1 LASTFQEVRTS
12 DLDCL
17 GIGPTHDLTEEDMNS
32 KHLILLSFSCACAAM
47 PLQAQAFDVGGS
59 NGISVNS
66 GTNGGVSV
74 SVGGSTGVNATAGG
88 GSNVA
93 NVSVGG
99 GGGVSANVGGTS
111 NGGLGVDTSV
121 GGSSGINSSTTVGGS
136 NSSGG
141 LGVGTTARVGGSTG
155 VNADADVFIGGS
167 RLATANAAVGT
178 GDDTLLDLAIGIP
191 AVNDPDVIGR
201 TNPGIDVNPVGSSP
215 AGVDRSASITM
226 INDMSAGD
234 RAKAKV
240 RCKDVLKS
248 SGYEAS
254 LVSLCKMVVAMR

>member
-32 KHLILLSFSCACAAM
+32 KHMILLSVSCASALM
-47 PLQAQAFDVGGS
+47 PLKTQAFDVGGS

-66 GTNGGVSV
+66 GTTGGVSV
-74 SVGGSTGVNATAGG
+74 SIGGSTGVNATVGG

-93 NVSVGG
+93 NASIGG
-99 GGGVSANVGGTS
+99 GGGVNANVGGTS
-111 NGGLGVDTSV
+111 NDGLGVNASV

-141 LGVGTTARVGGSTG
+141 QGVGTTARIGGSTG
-155 VNADADVFIGGS
+155 ISTDADVLIGGS
-167 RLATANAAVGT
+167 GLATANVAVGT
-178 GDDTLLDLAIGIP
+178 GNDTLLDLTIGIP
-191 AVNDPDVIGR
+191 AVSDPDVIGR
-201 TNPGIDVNPVGSSP
+201 TNPGIVANPVGSDT

-240 RCKDVLKS
+240 RCKEVLKS
-248 SGYEAS
+248 RGYEAS